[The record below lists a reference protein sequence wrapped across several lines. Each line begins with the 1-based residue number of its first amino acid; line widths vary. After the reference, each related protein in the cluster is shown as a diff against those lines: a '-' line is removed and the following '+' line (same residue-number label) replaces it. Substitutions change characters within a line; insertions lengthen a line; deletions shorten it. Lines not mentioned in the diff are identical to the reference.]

1 MNLYAFFIKINKIN
15 TFCAY
20 KFIIL
25 FVLTNSLLK
34 LLDDYDTIKN
44 IKKYLYVLENYQI
57 I

>member
-1 MNLYAFFIKINKIN
+1 MHFLSKLIKLLL
-15 TFCAY
+15 
-20 KFIIL
+20 IL

>member
-1 MNLYAFFIKINKIN
+1 MHFLLKLIKL
-15 TFCAY
+15 
-20 KFIIL
+20 IL
-25 FVLTNSLLK
+25 LIFFVLTNSLLK